1 MAQRLLPK
9 LTAIGSRLYYPGET
23 KEEESMR
30 FAELLDAVDKLPFA
44 DQAELVEIV
53 QRRLVEHRR
62 DELAEEIREARH
74 DFQAGRCRP
83 GTPSEILRDI
93 LS

>member
-1 MAQRLLPK
+1 
-9 LTAIGSRLYYPGET
+9 
-23 KEEESMR
+23 MR

-53 QRRLVEHRR
+53 RRRLVERR
-62 DELAEEIREARH
+62 RGELAEEIREARR
-74 DFQAGRCRP
+74 DFQAGRCHP
-83 GTPSEILRDI
+83 ATPDEILRDI